1 MCEYYLDICKEP
13 ECIAAEEAKDPPS
26 WNLFWS
32 RSGWKGVLWRGYEE
46 PCDHIKASN
55 PDWREEMEEA
65 RGE

>member
-1 MCEYYLDICKEP
+1 
-13 ECIAAEEAKDPPS
+13 
-26 WNLFWS
+26 
-32 RSGWKGVLWRGYEE
+32 VLWRGYEE